1 MCGIAGAVNFTLSY
15 QQINKHMLHRGPDE
29 QNGFRID
36 NIDFYHLRLS
46 ILDISG
52 GKQPMHLDDRYTI
65 IFNGEIYNHQ
75 QIRKQLNITGITS
88 SDTETLLLLY
98 RKFGVD
104 MLQYLDGMFAFALY
118 DWVEKKLFIA
128 RDRAGK
134 KPLYYYRDNEKII
147 FASELNCLKGL
158 LPLQM
163 ENENLFHYLRLG
175 SFYKQLTPYKNVLEL
190 NAGSYLMIDSKT
202 MDFKETRWWNIN
214 RFYQSKNE
222 DGLQDSLQKVDELL
236 HTAVKRRVE
245 SSDLE
250 VGSFLSGG
258 IDSGLVTAIASKY
271 NQQLKTFTI
280 SFEGAYN
287 EAPLASLVASQ
298 YGTHHTEIAIS
309 FDNLKFDIEK
319 ILCNYGEP
327 FFDSSAIPSYYVSK
341 EAKKH
346 LTVIL
351 NGDGADELFGGYRRY
366 VPFAQYDFF
375 KANGLVKTA
384 AAFVK
389 NVLPHSSEKK
399 SAYNYLYRL
408 ASLAS
413 KDQLHIYLSAG
424 VDIFEDFEH
433 NITGHGS
440 DYLGMM
446 RQDFAA
452 IVNADISG
460 LSKIMN
466 MDFNT
471 TLFSDLLVKMDI
483 ANMANSLEGRSP
495 FLSKELLE
503 YAPCINESFKIKG
516 STTKYLLRQLAKKY
530 LPKELINQPK
540 RGFEIPLKNW
550 VENELKEIIFD
561 YISDKNALHRQYIDQ
576 SFMND
581 LLENSVKI
589 SAEKRA
595 KILWTVFSMEVWYQK
610 VYLSS

>member
-1 MCGIAGAVNFTLSY
+1 MCGIAGAVNFPLSY
-15 QQINKHMLHRGPDE
+15 QQINEHMLHRGPDE
-29 QNGFRID
+29 QNGFRTD

-75 QIRKQLNITGITS
+75 QIRQQLNITGITH

-104 MLQYLDGMFAFALY
+104 MLHYLDGMFAFAIY
-118 DWVEKKLFIA
+118 DRVEKKLFVA

-134 KPLYYYRDNEKII
+134 KPLYYYRDNEKIV

-163 ENENLFHYLRLG
+163 ENDNLFHYLRLG
-175 SFYKQLTPYKNVLEL
+175 SFYNQLTPYKNVLEL
-190 NAGSYLMIDSKT
+190 NAGSYLMIDSIT
-202 MDFKETRWWNIN
+202 MDIKETRWWNIN
-214 RFYQSKNE
+214 RFYLSKNE
-222 DGLQDSLQKVDELL
+222 DSMQESLQRVDELL
-236 HTAVKRRVE
+236 HAAVKRRVE

-271 NQQLKTFTI
+271 KQQIKTFTVA
-280 SFEGAYN
+280 FEGAYN
-287 EAPLASLVASQ
+287 EAPLARLVANQ
-298 YGTHHTEIAIS
+298 YGTHHTEIPIS
-309 FDNLKFDIEK
+309 FGNLKFDIEK

-375 KANGLVKTA
+375 KVNGLVKSA
-384 AAFVK
+384 ASLVK
-389 NVLPHSSEKK
+389 NILPHSSEKK
-399 SAYNYLYRL
+399 STYNYLFRL

-433 NITGHGS
+433 YINGHGL
-440 DYLGMM
+440 DYLEMM
-446 RQDFAA
+446 RHDFAA

-471 TLFSDLLVKMDI
+471 TLFNDLLVKMDI
-483 ANMANSLEGRSP
+483 ASMANSLEGRSP

-503 YAPCINESFKIKG
+503 YAPGIKDSFKIKG
-516 STTKYLLRQLAKKY
+516 SITKYLLRQLAKKY
-530 LPKELINQPK
+530 LPRELINQPK

-550 VENELKEIIFD
+550 VENELKEVIFD
-561 YISDKNALHRQYIDQ
+561 YISDKNALHREFIDK
-576 SFMND
+576 SFMTD
-581 LLENSVKI
+581 LLKNDVKI

-595 KILWTVFSMEVWYQK
+595 KILWTVFSMEVWYKK